1 MAPASSPAQISQEL
15 LAIIDGSAQRA
26 LEFARTCP
34 VGGTPQMMEVF
45 LAKIDDYV
53 WQFQQ
58 EAPLASWLRR
68 QGMPAPAS
76 KLDTIMHDLAT
87 ARESWVAMY
96 GGMLKTQSALQ
107 NIWSG
112 ATQFAT
118 QNILEATAYS
128 NAVYDKWQTGMF
140 DLAESRCLFCHYPL
154 DVPVPGGGYHI
165 DCARTLGLIP

>member
-15 LAIIDGSAQRA
+15 SAIIDGSAQRA

-45 LAKIDDYV
+45 LAKIDEYV

-58 EAPLASWLRR
+58 EAPLANWLRQ

-76 KLDTIMHDLAT
+76 KLDTIMRDLAT
-87 ARESWVAMY
+87 ARQSWIAMY
-96 GGMLKTQSALQ
+96 GGMLKTQSSLQ

-112 ATQFAT
+112 ATQFAN

-140 DLAESRCLFCHYPL
+140 DLAESRCLYCHAPL
-154 DVPVPGGGYHI
+154 DVSVPGGGYRLY
-165 DCARTLGLIP
+165 CARKLGLIP

>member
-1 MAPASSPAQISQEL
+1 MAQASSPAQLGQQL

-26 LEFARTCP
+26 LDFARTCP
-34 VGGTPQMMEVF
+34 VGGAPQMMEGF
-45 LAKIDDYV
+45 LAKIDEYV

-58 EAPLASWLRR
+58 EAPLANWLRQ

-87 ARESWVAMY
+87 ARQSWVAMY
-96 GGMLKTQSALQ
+96 GGMLQTQSSLQ

-118 QNILEATAYS
+118 QNVLEATAYS

-140 DLAESRCLFCHYPL
+140 DLAESRCLYCHSPL
-154 DVPVPGGGYHI
+154 NVPVPGGGYHLE
-165 DCARTLGLIP
+165 CARKLGLIP